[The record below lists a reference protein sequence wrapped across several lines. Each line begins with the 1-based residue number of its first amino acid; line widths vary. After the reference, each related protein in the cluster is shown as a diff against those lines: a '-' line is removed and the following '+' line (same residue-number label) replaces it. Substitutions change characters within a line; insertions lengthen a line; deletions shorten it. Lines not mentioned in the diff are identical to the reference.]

1 MSRWPTVPL
10 AEVCEINPRSN
21 GAELLEPDVEVSF
34 VPMAAV
40 DELRAR
46 IGATETRPVASVTK
60 GYTRFREDDVLFAKI
75 TPCMENG
82 KAAIARELV
91 QGVGFGSTEFHVLR
105 PRRGLLADWL
115 LALIRRPAF
124 REAAK
129 ANFTGSAGQRRVPAD
144 FLRQVEI
151 PVPPVSEQLRL
162 LEPIAEAGTLQELA
176 RQSGARLQDMYENT
190 YSGLFSSGERATNR
204 PTLALEELLAAG
216 PNRIRTG
223 PFGSQLLHSEF
234 TDRGVPVLGIENVV
248 TNRFRWATARC
259 ISPERFD
266 EFRRFQVFG
275 GDVLV
280 TIMGTVGRCCVA
292 PDELPVCM
300 STKHLCV
307 LTLNRE
313 IADPTFV
320 WGALLFDPEVRR
332 QTSDAGGGAVMRGW
346 NSAIIRQLQ
355 LRMPPLSLQRAWA
368 ERVEEVQRLEDAHLA
383 RRARLDALYDSVLDS
398 AIGGAL

>member
-1 MSRWPTVPL
+1 MSAWPIVPL
-10 AEVCEINPRSN
+10 SEVCEINPRTN

-40 DELRAR
+40 DGARGRIDGAQTRAL
-46 IGATETRPVASVTK
+46 ASVTK

-82 KAAIARELV
+82 KAAIARGLSR
-91 QGVGFGSTEFHVLR
+91 GVGFGSTEFHVLR
-105 PRRGLLADWL
+105 PQPGLLAEWL

-144 FLRQVEI
+144 FLRRVEL
-151 PVPPVSEQLRL
+151 PLPPVSEQQRL
-162 LEPIAEAGTLQELA
+162 LEPIGEAGALQELA
-176 RQSGARLQDMYENT
+176 RRSDARLEEMYASAFVELFCTAENAADWPRLT
-190 YSGLFSSGERATNR
+190 F
-204 PTLALEELLAAG
+204 EELLADG

-234 TDRGVPVLGIENVV
+234 TDTGIPVLGIDNVV
-248 TNRFRWATARC
+248 TNRFRWAVARC
-259 ISPERFD
+259 IAPERFD

-275 GDVLV
+275 GDLLI

-292 PDELPVCM
+292 PEDLAPCM

-313 IADPTFV
+313 IVDPTFA

-332 QTSDAGGGAVMRGW
+332 QTSDTGGGAIMRGW
-346 NSAIIRQLQ
+346 NSTIIRR
-355 LRMPPLSLQRAWA
+355 LRLRVPPLSLQRAWA
-368 ERVEEVQRLEDAHLA
+368 ERVEEVHRLEDAHVE